1 MKKTLLA
8 IAAGTTIAL
17 STGAMVS
24 SAEAGVV
31 PDPSPV
37 PTQFGGNP
45 CQIDGHG
52 PSVNPQFGVD
62 GRGCP
67 RPTPRSCDRIR
78 FVQPTDG
85 GSGYPGRPAPE
96 ASVALTA
103 KITHTGNVPTPRPTI
118 DPRVRCLPEHFNVA
132 EVLAGPNLSTVV
144 ADYAAATGPVS
155 GVGTDNLA
163 TQTNTFDRFDLPLG
177 HVNVRHT
184 GIANPI
190 RNINNCTVS
199 ELQFGVWSYNG
210 GTLAYRNAIGNGT
223 FRLALLAHFPVLRN
237 GVCSLQLLSGNPLL
251 QHRIS
256 PDFLSVAVHGDGVAA
271 R

>member
-1 MKKTLLA
+1 M
-8 IAAGTTIAL
+8 
-17 STGAMVS
+17 
-24 SAEAGVV
+24 AGVV
-31 PDPSPV
+31 PNPDNQ
-37 PTQFGGNP
+37 PTQFGGTP
-45 CQIDGHG
+45 GCDVHG
-52 PSVNPQFGVD
+52 SVPTVNPQFGRD
-62 GRGCP
+62 GRDCP

-78 FVQPTDG
+78 FISPTDG
-85 GSGYPGRPAPE
+85 PSHQNYPAPS
-96 ASVALTA
+96 ASAELTA
-103 KITHTGNVPTPRPTI
+103 KITHTGNYPTPRPTI

-132 EVLAGPNLSTVV
+132 EVLAGPHLGTVV
-144 ADYAAATGPVS
+144 ADYVAATGPVS

-177 HVNVRHT
+177 HVNVNHT
-184 GIANPI
+184 GIAFPI
-190 RNINNCTVS
+190 RNLNNCTVS
-199 ELQFGVWSYNG
+199 ELQFGTWRYNG

-237 GVCSLQLLSGNPLL
+237 GVCSLALLRGNPLL